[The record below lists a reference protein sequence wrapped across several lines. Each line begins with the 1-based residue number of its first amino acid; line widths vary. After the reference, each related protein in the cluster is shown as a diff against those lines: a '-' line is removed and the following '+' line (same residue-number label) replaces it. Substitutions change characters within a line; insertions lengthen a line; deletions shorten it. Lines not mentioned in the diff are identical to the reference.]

1 MNIFLKKIIFLL
13 MVFLL
18 PLMIFGQF
26 KPKNNQKGGLTSEQ
40 MDLKKRV
47 TYQTDGM
54 HFSDREIIK
63 LSKIL
68 RKIEFSKEW
77 KKAKAKGD
85 SYAHLTKKEKRI
97 YKKITRRQGK
107 AKRKMNKI
115 MQKKKIPKDKNARK
129 QYKKNLKEAGKFN
142 KPKRKKKTWRSKR
155 KTC

>member
-1 MNIFLKKIIFLL
+1 
-13 MVFLL
+13 
-18 PLMIFGQF
+18 MIFGQF

-85 SYAHLTKKEKRI
+85 SYAHLTKKKKGFIKRLLVG
-97 YKKITRRQGK
+97 RARQ
-107 AKRKMNKI
+107 
-115 MQKKKIPKDKNARK
+115 
-129 QYKKNLKEAGKFN
+129 KE
-142 KPKRKKKTWRSKR
+142 R
-155 KTC
+155 